1 MNGNRSSWFGFE
13 SPPQRCLVVGVAG
26 LLVSLAGAVFNAPQF
41 FRSYLVAYLFA
52 IGFPLGCLSL
62 LMLHHLVG
70 GNWGFVIQ
78 RLLEAGAR
86 TLPLMALLFLPIAV
100 GAHELYLWARPEAVA
115 ADPLLQQKSLYLNL
129 PFFYGRAV
137 FYFAVWIV
145 LGRLLSNWSVEQ
157 DHSGNADLTHRLQNL
172 SGPGLVVYGLT
183 VTFAMIDWVMSLEPH
198 WNSTIYGMAF
208 ILSDALA
215 ALALVICVAAA
226 LFEQGRLARIAGAD
240 HFHDLGNLL
249 LAFVMLWAYLGFSQ
263 FMIIW
268 IENLKEEIPWYLHRT
283 NGGWQIIALA
293 LVFFQFALP
302 FVLLLSRAAKRRPRF
317 LAGIASVVLIM
328 RWVDLF
334 WLVAPSFHTEG
345 FYFHWL
351 DLAALAGVGG
361 VWAALFLRYIDAHSL
376 VPLRD
381 PRFAAPAHEA
391 QRV

>member
-13 SPPQRCLVVGVAG
+13 SPPQRCLVVGIAG
-26 LLVSLAGAVFNAPQF
+26 LIVCLAGAVFDAPQF

-145 LGRLLSNWSVEQ
+145 LGHLLSKWSVEQ
-157 DHSGNADLTHRLQNL
+157 DRSGAADLTRRLQTL
-172 SGPGLVVYGLT
+172 SGPGLVLYGLT
-183 VTFAMIDWVMSLEPH
+183 VTFAMIDWAMSLEPH
-198 WNSTIYGMAF
+198 WYSTVYG
-208 ILSDALA
+208 LSFVVSNGLA
-215 ALALVICVAAA
+215 ALALAICVAAA
-226 LFEQGRLARIAGAD
+226 LVEQGPLARLAGAD

-268 IENLKEEIPWYLHRT
+268 MENLKEEIPWYLHRT
-283 NGGWQIIALA
+283 SGGWQVIALA
-293 LVFFQFALP
+293 LVSFSIRAAVCAAAFARGQAPAALSRRHRQRGPDHALGRSLLVGGAVVSSGGVLFSLARPGRAGRHRRGMGGAIFALP
-302 FVLLLSRAAKRRPRF
+302 RRPF
-317 LAGIASVVLIM
+317 FG
-328 RWVDLF
+328 
-334 WLVAPSFHTEG
+334 P
-345 FYFHWL
+345 
-351 DLAALAGVGG
+351 AARP
-361 VWAALFLRYIDAHSL
+361 ALC
-376 VPLRD
+376 V
-381 PRFAAPAHEA
+381 PAHEA

>member
-1 MNGNRSSWFGFE
+1 MNGSRSAWFGFD
-13 SPPQRCLVVGVAG
+13 SPPQRCFAVGTAG
-26 LLVSLAGAVFNAPQF
+26 LIVCLAGAVFNAPQV

-78 RLLEAGAR
+78 RLLEAGVR
-86 TLPLMALLFLPIAV
+86 TFPLMALLFLPIAA
-100 GAHELYLWARPEAVA
+100 GAHDLYLWARPEAVA

-137 FYFAVWIV
+137 LYFAAWIV
-145 LGRLLSNWSVEQ
+145 LGHLLSKWSLQQ
-157 DHSGNADLTHRLQNL
+157 DRSGDTHLTRRLQTL
-172 SGPGLVVYGLT
+172 SGPGLVLYGLT
-183 VTFAMIDWVMSLEPH
+183 VTFAMIDWAMSLEPH
-198 WNSTIYGMAF
+198 WYSTIYGMAF
-208 ILSDALA
+208 IVSDGLA
-215 ALALVICVAAA
+215 ALALAICVAAA
-226 LFEQGRLARIAGAD
+226 LVERGPLARVAGAD

-268 IENLKEEIPWYLHRT
+268 MENLKEEIPWYLHRT
-283 NGGWQIIALA
+283 IGGWQAIALM
-293 LVFFQFALP
+293 LVAFQFALP

-317 LAGIASVVLIM
+317 LAGIAVVVLIM

-334 WLVAPSFHTEG
+334 WLVAPAFHPQG

-361 VWAALFLRYIDAHSL
+361 VWAALFLRYLDAHSL

-381 PRFAAPAHEA
+381 PRFAPAAHQA

>member
-13 SPPQRCLVVGVAG
+13 SPPQRCFAVGIAG
-26 LLVSLAGAVFNAPQF
+26 LIGCLAGVVFDAPQF

-86 TLPLMALLFLPIAV
+86 TLPLMALLFVPIAA
-100 GAHELYLWARPEAVA
+100 GAHDLYLWARPEVVA

-129 PFFYGRAV
+129 PVFYGRAV

-145 LGRLLSNWSVEQ
+145 LGHLLSKWSVEQ
-157 DHSGNADLTHRLQNL
+157 DRSGAADLTRRLQTL
-172 SGPGLVVYGLT
+172 SGPGLVLYGLT
-183 VTFAMIDWVMSLEPH
+183 VTFAMIDWAMSLEPH
-198 WNSTIYGMAF
+198 WYSTVYG
-208 ILSDALA
+208 LSFVVSNGLA
-215 ALALVICVAAA
+215 ALALAICVAAA
-226 LFEQGRLARIAGAD
+226 LVEQGPLARLAGAD

-268 IENLKEEIPWYLHRT
+268 MENLKEEIPWYLHRT
-283 NGGWQIIALA
+283 SGGWQVIALA
-293 LVFFQFALP
+293 LVLFQFALP

-334 WLVAPSFHTEG
+334 WLVAPSFHPEG

-351 DLAALAGVGG
+351 DLAALAGIGG
-361 VWAALFLRYIDAHSL
+361 VWAALFLRYLDAHSL

-381 PRFAAPAHEA
+381 PRFVPPAEA